1 MQGDQAKQEDIKII
15 FLEDKIMNAKRILTI
30 IMGIIVVAS
39 GVYCLFTPTLTYL
52 SIGYIV
58 GVLILCDAISNI
70 CTWFDVRKY
79 VEVSAV
85 YLLSAILSLVFGILI
100 IFSLQ
105 MQFVVDM
112 AIIYM
117 IAAFILA
124 MGIIRIV
131 MAIRIHKVEKE
142 LPEVFQNKKWIAL
155 LIAGILMILFAI
167 LCMFKPIVLSNILG
181 VMIGL
186 MIIFTGISIITLGM
200 YSYN

>member
-1 MQGDQAKQEDIKII
+1 
-15 FLEDKIMNAKRILTI
+15 MNAKKILTI

-70 CTWFDVRKY
+70 CAWFDVRKY
-79 VEVSAV
+79 VEISAV
-85 YLLSAILSLVFGILI
+85 YLLSAVISLIFGIML

-117 IAAFILA
+117 IAAFILV
-124 MGIIRIV
+124 MGIVRIV
-131 MAIRIHKVEKE
+131 MSIKIHKAEKQ

-155 LIAGILMILFAI
+155 LIAGILMVLFAI
-167 LCMFKPIVLSNILG
+167 LCMYKPIVLSNIIG
-181 VMIGL
+181 VLIGL
-186 MIIFTGISIITLGM
+186 MIVITGISIITLGM